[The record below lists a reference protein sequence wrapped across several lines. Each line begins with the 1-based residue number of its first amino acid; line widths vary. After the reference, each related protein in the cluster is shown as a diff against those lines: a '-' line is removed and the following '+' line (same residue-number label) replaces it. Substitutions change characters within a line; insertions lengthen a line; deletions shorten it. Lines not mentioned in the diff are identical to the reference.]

1 MKKLLLWYIL
11 VPFLGE
17 IATSSPAFAQKTYA
31 LALGGGAA
39 IPVGKLSDVQNSGY
53 NAIAAL
59 ALGLSD
65 LPMGIRFDAI
75 YNNLSHPKTP
85 SGGPATSDLR
95 VGGVLANF
103 VLAFPGTSSKAY
115 IIAGFGLYNSKPD
128 LPGAK
133 SQNNWGSNGGLG
145 ATFAFGPIATF
156 VETRY
161 HSDSRS
167 ASKGGVYQFVPI
179 TFGIMF

>member
-1 MKKLLLWYIL
+1 MKKLLLSSAVVIL
-11 VPFLGE
+11 FGE
-17 IATSSPAFAQKTYA
+17 IATSSPALGQKTYA

-39 IPVGKLSDVQNSGY
+39 IPVGKLKDVQNTGY

-65 LPMGIRFDAI
+65 LPMGIRFDGI

-85 SGGPATSDLR
+85 SGGTATSDLR

-103 VLAFPGTSSKAY
+103 VLTFPGTSSKAY
-115 IIAGFGLYNSKPD
+115 IIAGFGWYNSKPD
-128 LPGAK
+128 TPGAK

-161 HSDSRS
+161 HSVSRS
-167 ASKGGVYQFVPI
+167 AAKGGVYQFVPI
-179 TFGIMF
+179 TFGLMF